1 MRNFPSRNRHMK
13 MKKNDLSDL
22 FYLID
27 RLRDPNFG
35 CEWDISQDLE
45 TIVKFALEEVYEVV
59 DAVETGNYLHLKEE
73 LGDLLFQIIFM
84 CKLADEKQLFDFDDV
99 AAGLVAK
106 LVRRHPHVFPDGTLH
121 SQRAKGS
128 DGCLKQISAKWEE
141 IKSAERVEKGQDR
154 LLSNIPI
161 AIPALARAEKIQ
173 KRTSGAGFDWD
184 NVDKVLSKVKEE
196 LRELEDSMNE
206 GALAAIEDEFGDLL
220 FSCVNLARH
229 LNINSEQA
237 LRKANAKFVT
247 RVSKVEALCEAK
259 GLKTLTSVDLEVL
272 WQRAKLNKNDVIKDH

>member
-229 LNINSEQA
+229 LNINSERA
-237 LRKANAKFVT
+237 LRKASRKFVD
-247 RVSKVEALCEAK
+247 RVYKVEALCEPS
-259 GLKTLTSVDLEVL
+259 GLKKLASDELEML
-272 WQRAKLNKNDVIKDH
+272 WQKVKFDENNVTEEY

>member
-1 MRNFPSRNRHMK
+1 MT
-13 MKKNDLSDL
+13 MKKYVFNDL

-27 RLRDPNFG
+27 RLRDPELG

-45 TIVKFALEEVYEVV
+45 TIVKFVLEEVYEVV
-59 DAVETGNYLHLKEE
+59 DAVETGDYLHLKEE
-73 LGDLLFQIIFM
+73 LGDLLFQVIFM
-84 CKLADEKQLFDFDDV
+84 CKLADEKKLFNFDEV
-99 AAGLVAK
+99 AAELVAK
-106 LVRRHPHVFPDGTLH
+106 LVRRHPHVFPDGTLF
-121 SQRAKGS
+121 SKRIIG
-128 DGCLKQISAKWEE
+128 DDNCLQQISAKWEE

-229 LNINSEQA
+229 LNINSERA
-237 LRKANAKFVT
+237 LRKASRKFVD
-247 RVSKVEALCEAK
+247 RVYKVEALCEPS
-259 GLKTLTSVDLEVL
+259 GLKKLASDELEML
-272 WQRAKLNKNDVIKDH
+272 WQKVKFDENNVTEEY

>member
-1 MRNFPSRNRHMK
+1 
-13 MKKNDLSDL
+13 MKKFDLNDL

-27 RLRDPNFG
+27 RLRDPDLG
-35 CEWDISQDLE
+35 CEWDINQDLH

-59 DAVETGNYLHLKEE
+59 DAVEKNNYLDLKEE
-73 LGDLLFQIIFM
+73 LGDLLFQVIFM
-84 CKLADEKQLFDFDDV
+84 CKLADEKQLFDFDEV
-99 AAGLVAK
+99 AAELLAK
-106 LVRRHPHVFPDGTLH
+106 LVRRHPHVFPDGTLA
-121 SQRAKGS
+121 SKRI
-128 DGCLKQISAKWEE
+128 DGDDHCLQQISAKWEE
-141 IKSAERVEKGQDR
+141 IKLAERVRKGQDG

-173 KRTSGAGFDWD
+173 KRAAKAGFDWD
-184 NVDKVLSKVKEE
+184 NIDKVFTKIKEE
-196 LRELEDSMNE
+196 LSELEGAMKE
-206 GALAAIEDEFGDLL
+206 GDQASVEEEFGDLL